1 MRRDWGLFNQKHNEC
16 GGIIL
21 CFSSSWKVFLREAV
35 LIYHK
40 YCEVTVGRNSRAL
53 IYNQKSHRQEKKPQE
68 LLRRCFKMWR
78 VIKNNWEWGDFTDT
92 NALLLL
98 FPHLHSSLSIMHTQ
112 PLRPLIDA
120 WMSRLFPW
128 LHWDPIHFSVFPNAG
143 LKPKHVQSGV
153 AVLQGQRNQEKK
165 IKQFYKQGG
174 RNVYPGNFK
183 LPVSPSSGSDS
194 HLGVMHISFRAED
207 CLLHNV

>member
-1 MRRDWGLFNQKHNEC
+1 MRLLWEG
-16 GGIIL
+16 
-21 CFSSSWKVFLREAV
+21 
-35 LIYHK
+35 
-40 YCEVTVGRNSRAL
+40 TVGHLFTIRTATDKRKNPRTVKTAL
-53 IYNQKSHRQEKKPQE
+53 SKVESYKKIIEGEEILPTQMH
-68 LLRRCFKMWR
+68 F
-78 VIKNNWEWGDFTDT
+78 F
-92 NALLLL
+92 LL

-112 PLRPLIDA
+112 PFRALIDA

-153 AVLQGQRNQEKK
+153 AVLQGQSDQEKK
-165 IKQFYKQGG
+165 IYQFYKRGG
-174 RNVYPGNFK
+174 CNVYPGNFR